1 MLKLI
6 LKIAGVSVNEFD
18 LDKNQITVGRDGN
31 NDVVLDDPVVSSRHA
46 CIVTSTDANNRRSA
60 WLEDLDST
68 NGTRVNGK
76 EIRRAAVRHGDTIQI
91 GRNTLH
97 VFDDTAPAPTPSQS

>member
-6 LKIAGVSVNEFD
+6 LKIADVSVNEFK
-18 LDKNQITVGRDGN
+18 LDKNQLTVGRDDD
-31 NDVVLDDPVVSSRHA
+31 NDVVLDDPVVSAHHA
-46 CIVTSTDANNRRSA
+46 RLLLSFDAADGQSA
-60 WLEDLDST
+60 LLEDLAST

-76 EIRRAAVRHGDTIQI
+76 EIRRSAVKHGDLIQI

-97 VFDDTAPAPTPSQS
+97 VFDDTVAAPTPSQS